1 MTLTLAA
8 TSPAATVCD
17 ALLIG
22 ISPAKGKA
30 VDVYAHGLSAAQ
42 SRKLAEAFASAGAS
56 GKAGEVTRIPAQTG
70 IKAKSIVAV
79 GLGEFRTMKGFES
92 FRR

>member
-42 SRKLAEAFASAGAS
+42 SRKLAEAFASAGSPRRPESRPRPSSPWAS
-56 GKAGEVTRIPAQTG
+56 ASSA
-70 IKAKSIVAV
+70 
-79 GLGEFRTMKGFES
+79 L
-92 FRR
+92 